1 MKLNYSKATL
11 IVASLFLFGACK
23 NAENKEVAISQDTIQ
38 KESKKVN
45 DFFKQQFQETLDRH
59 PMYQTY
65 IGITKDADKWDD
77 SSEEFQNKELELTKQ
92 ALQWINDSVNVKAL
106 DEATKLSYDL
116 YKQSLENTIADD
128 KYRLYS
134 YPVNQMHGAQAEIP
148 AFLINMHQI
157 KSKKDAENYIS
168 RLKGIEPMFA
178 QLVAGLKKRQE
189 AGIMI
194 PKFVFARV
202 LDDSKNLITGQPF
215 DTSSKKSTLLNDFEN
230 KVSKLEID
238 ATEKEALIAEAKKA
252 LKENVLAGYTNLIN
266 TLEAQ
271 EKVASTDDGAWK
283 FPNGEAFYNNALQR
297 TTTTTLTANEIHE
310 IGLKEVARIHA
321 EMKKIMEKVGF
332 KGNLQEFFKFMKTDK
347 QFYYADSDKGRKEYM
362 DKAEFIIDS
371 MKTRLDELFITKP
384 KADLQVKAVEA
395 FREKSAGKAFY
406 QQPALDG
413 SRPGTYYANMYDM
426 ASMPSYQMEALA
438 YHEGIPG
445 HHMQIAIAQEL
456 QDVPMF
462 RKLGRYTAYVE
473 GWGLYSEFIP
483 KEMGFYSDPY
493 SDFGRLAMELWRAC
507 RLVVDT
513 GIHAKKWTR
522 EEGIKYYTDNTPNA
536 EADAVKMVERH
547 IVMPSQATAYKIGMI
562 KIIELRE
569 KAKKALG
576 EKFDIRKFHD
586 VVLTN
591 GPLPLNVLEN
601 LVDKYIASAK

>member
-1 MKLNYSKATL
+1 MKFTHLSKHVL
-11 IVASLFLFGACK
+11 VSLLVTSMSCK
-23 NAENKEVAISQDTIQ
+23 TSTEEKLPSDEEIK
-38 KESKKVN
+38 KESAKVN
-45 DFFKQQFQETLDRH
+45 AFFQKQFEQSLDLH

-65 IGITKDADKWDD
+65 LGIKKDADKWDD
-77 SSEEFQNKELELTKQ
+77 ISDSFLDKELDLTKK
-92 ALQWINDSVNVKAL
+92 ALKWITDSVNSKAL
-106 DEATKLSYDL
+106 DVNTKLSYDL
-116 YKQSLENTIADD
+116 FKQNLENTIEDD
-128 KYRLYS
+128 KYRLYT

-157 KSKKDAENYIS
+157 NSQKDAEDYIC
-168 RLKGIEPMFA
+168 RLEGIKPMFI
-178 QLVAGLKKRQE
+178 QLSENLKKRQD

-194 PKFVFARV
+194 PKFVFTKV
-202 LDDSKNLITGQPF
+202 LDDSKNLIKGQPF
-215 DTSSKKSTLLNDFEN
+215 DNSNEKSTLLNDFET
-230 KVSKLEID
+230 KVAKLELEAKEKQELID
-238 ATEKEALIAEAKKA
+238 QAKKA
-252 LKENVLAGYTNLIN
+252 LKEDVLAGYKALIS
-266 TLEAQ
+266 TLEEQ
-271 EKVASTDDGAWK
+271 QNVATTDDGAWK

-297 TTTTTLTANEIHE
+297 TTTTNLTADEIHN
-310 IGLKEVARIHA
+310 IGLSEVKRIHS
-321 EMKKIMEKVGF
+321 EMKEIMKKVGF
-332 KGNLQEFFKFMKTDK
+332 KGTLQEFFQFMKTDK
-347 QFYYADSDKGRKEYM
+347 QFYFAATDEGRKEYM
-362 DKAEFIIDS
+362 DKATDMINT
-371 MKTRLDELFITKP
+371 MKGRLDELFITKP

-406 QQPALDG
+406 QQPAIDG

-456 QDVPMF
+456 KEVPMF
-462 RKLGRYTAYVE
+462 RKFGRYTAYVE

-513 GIHAKKWTR
+513 GIHSKKWTR

-576 EKFDIRKFHD
+576 DKFDIRKFHD

-591 GPLPLNVLEN
+591 GPLPLDILEN
-601 LVDKYIASAK
+601 LVNKYISSEK

>member
-1 MKLNYSKATL
+1 MKLNYNKIA
-11 IVASLFLFGACK
+11 IVACSMFVLSSCK
-23 NAENKEVAISQDTIQ
+23 TEPKEQQITPEMIQ
-38 KESKKVN
+38 QESKKVN
-45 DFFKQQFQETLDRH
+45 AFFQKKFEESLDLH

-65 IGITKDADKWDD
+65 LGINKDADKWDD
-77 SSEEFQNKELELTKQ
+77 ISDEFLTKELEFSKK
-92 ALQWINDSVNVKAL
+92 ALQWIKDSVNVEAL

-116 YKQSLENTIADD
+116 FKQSLEDGIEDD
-128 KYRLYS
+128 KYRLYT
-134 YPVNQMHGAQAEIP
+134 YPVNQMHGVQAEIP

-157 KSKKDAENYIS
+157 KNKKDAENYIS

-178 QLVAGLKKRQE
+178 QLVANLKKREE
-189 AGIMI
+189 AGIMV

-202 LDDSKNLITGQPF
+202 LDDSRNLIKGQPF
-215 DTSSKKSTLLNDFEN
+215 DSSDKKSTLLNDFEN

-238 ATEKEALIAEAKKA
+238 TKEKETLVTEAKKA
-252 LKENVLAGYTNLIN
+252 LQENVLAGYNNLIQ

-271 EKVASTDDGAWK
+271 EKVATTDDGAWK
-283 FPNGEAFYNNALQR
+283 FPNGEAFYNNALKR
-297 TTTTTLTANEIHE
+297 TTTTNLTANEIHE
-310 IGLKEVARIHA
+310 IGLKEVARIHD
-321 EMKKIMEKVGF
+321 EMKKIMGKVDF
-332 KGNLQEFFKFMKTDK
+332 KGSLQEFFKFMKTDQ

-406 QQPALDG
+406 QQPAIDG

-456 QDVPMF
+456 KEIPMF
-462 RKLGRYTAYVE
+462 RKFGRYTAYVE

-483 KEMGFYSDPY
+483 KEMGFYADPY

-522 EEGIKYYTDNTPNA
+522 EDGIKYYTDNTPNA
-536 EADAVKMVERH
+536 ESDAIKMVERH
-547 IVMPSQATAYKIGMI
+547 IVMPSQATAYKIGML

-569 KAKKALG
+569 KAKQALG

-601 LVDKYIASAK
+601 LVDKYIDSEK

>member
-1 MKLNYSKATL
+1 MKLTNIAKHVALSFL
-11 IVASLFLFGACK
+11 IASTACK
-23 NAENKEVAISQDTIQ
+23 TDKPDELPTTEEIQ
-38 KESKKVN
+38 KESAKVN
-45 DFFKQQFQETLDRH
+45 AFFQQQFQQSLDLH

-65 IGITKDADKWDD
+65 LGMKKDADKWDD
-77 SSEEFQNKELELTKQ
+77 MSDAFLDKELALTKK
-92 ALQWINDSVNVKAL
+92 ALQWITDSVNVKAL
-106 DEATKLSYDL
+106 DESTKLSYDL
-116 YKQSLENTIADD
+116 FKQGLENTIEDD

-157 KSKKDAENYIS
+157 SNQKDAEDYIC
-168 RLKGIEPMFA
+168 RLEGIKPMFT
-178 QLVAGLKKRQE
+178 QLSENLKKRQE
-189 AGIMI
+189 AGVMI
-194 PKFVFARV
+194 PKFVFTKV
-202 LDDSKNLITGQPF
+202 LDDSKNLIKGQPF
-215 DTSSKKSTLLNDFEN
+215 DNSDKKSTLLNDFES
-230 KVSKLEID
+230 KVSKLD
-238 ATEKEALIAEAKKA
+238 LSDTEKKELVDQAIKA
-252 LKENVLAGYTNLIN
+252 LKEDVLSGYTTLIN
-266 TLEAQ
+266 TLEEQ
-271 EKVASTDDGAWK
+271 QKVATTDDGAWK
-283 FPNGEAFYNNALQR
+283 FPNGEAFYNSALKR
-297 TTTTTLTANEIHE
+297 TTTTNLSADEIHK
-310 IGLKEVARIHA
+310 IGLAEVARIHG
-321 EMKKIMEKVGF
+321 EMKEIMKKVGF
-332 KGNLQEFFKFMKTDK
+332 KGTLQEFFQFMKTDK
-347 QFYYADSDKGRKEYM
+347 QFYFAATDKGRKEYM
-362 DKAEFIIDS
+362 DKATDMINT
-371 MKTRLDELFITKP
+371 MKGRLDELFITKP

-406 QQPALDG
+406 QQPAIDG

-456 QDVPMF
+456 KEVPMF
-462 RKLGRYTAYVE
+462 RKFGRYTAYVE

-483 KEMGFYSDPY
+483 KEMGFYADPY

-513 GIHAKKWTR
+513 GIHAKKWNR
-522 EEGIKYYTDNTPNA
+522 EQGIKYYTDNTPNA

-576 EKFDIRKFHD
+576 DKFDIRKFHD

-591 GPLPLNVLEN
+591 GPLPLDILEN
-601 LVDKYIASAK
+601 LVDKYIAIQE

>member
-1 MKLNYSKATL
+1 MKFTHLSKHVL
-11 IVASLFLFGACK
+11 VSLLVTSMSCK
-23 NAENKEVAISQDTIQ
+23 TSTEEKLPSDEEIK
-38 KESKKVN
+38 KESAKVN
-45 DFFKQQFQETLDRH
+45 AFFQKQFEQSLDLH

-65 IGITKDADKWDD
+65 LGIKKDADKWDD
-77 SSEEFQNKELELTKQ
+77 ISDAFLDKELDLTKK
-92 ALQWINDSVNVKAL
+92 ALKWITDSVNSKAL
-106 DEATKLSYDL
+106 DASTKLSYDL
-116 YKQSLENTIADD
+116 FKQGLENTIEDD
-128 KYRLYS
+128 KYRLYT

-157 KSKKDAENYIS
+157 NSQKDAEDYIC
-168 RLKGIEPMFA
+168 RLEGIKPMFI
-178 QLVAGLKKRQE
+178 QLSENLKKRQE

-194 PKFVFARV
+194 PKFVFTKV
-202 LDDSKNLITGQPF
+202 LEDSKNLIKGQPF
-215 DTSSKKSTLLNDFEN
+215 DNSKEKSTLLNDFET
-230 KVSKLEID
+230 KVAKLELEAKEKQELID
-238 ATEKEALIAEAKKA
+238 QAKKA
-252 LKENVLAGYTNLIN
+252 LKEDVLAGYKALIS
-266 TLEAQ
+266 TLEEQ
-271 EKVASTDDGAWK
+271 QNVATTDDGAWK

-297 TTTTTLTANEIHE
+297 TTTTNLTANEIHN
-310 IGLKEVARIHA
+310 IGLSEVKRIHG
-321 EMKKIMEKVGF
+321 EMKEIMKKVGF
-332 KGNLQEFFKFMKTDK
+332 EGTLQEFFQFMKTDK
-347 QFYYADSDKGRKEYM
+347 QFYFAATDEGRKEYM
-362 DKAEFIIDS
+362 DKATDMINT
-371 MKTRLDELFITKP
+371 MKGRLDELFITKP

-406 QQPALDG
+406 QQPAIDG

-456 QDVPMF
+456 KDVPMF
-462 RKLGRYTAYVE
+462 RKFARYTAYVE

-513 GIHAKKWTR
+513 GIHSKKWTR

-569 KAKKALG
+569 KAKEALG
-576 EKFDIRKFHD
+576 DKFDIRKFHD

-591 GPLPLNVLEN
+591 GPLPLDILEN
-601 LVDKYIASAK
+601 LVNKYISSEK